1 MHLTKSLRAGLAA
14 AGIAVV
20 LASCGAE
27 EPKTAGTPPA
37 MRRLTEDQFRN
48 SIADAFGADIKIGG
62 KLEPLV
68 RTGGLVALGAQSAAI
83 TPSGM
88 EKIHQLAKSISAQV
102 VDPQHRGTLVACG
115 PADAKTFDEAC
126 AAQFFARSGKS
137 LFRRPLADAEM
148 KTRMDAARTAT
159 AALGDFYLGLGSAL
173 TGMLISP
180 NFLYL
185 IDTTE
190 PDPAQPGGL
199 RLDAYAK
206 ATRLSYFLWN
216 TAPDDA
222 LLDAAAKG
230 ELESDSGLA
239 RQVDRMLASVR
250 LEGGLRGFFADAL
263 AFDQFDTLEKDS
275 IIYPAFNLSVAEDAA
290 EQLLLTLRDTLL
302 TREEDYRTLFTTR
315 HWYMS
320 APLARVYRVH
330 APNAEG
336 WAPYDFPEN
345 DSRVGIQS
353 QIAFTALHAH
363 PGRSSPTLRGK
374 AVRELLLCQK
384 IPDPPADVDFSK
396 FNDPQSPVKT
406 ARERLAIHT
415 EQAACAGCHKLT
427 DPIGLAMEKF
437 DGAGQSR
444 ADENG
449 APIDASGELDGAKF
463 QDDVGFAKALSTNPA
478 ATSCVV
484 NQLYSYSVGRTPTRE
499 DQPVLAFLQEGFAS
513 DGYRYP
519 ALLRRIATSKSFFT
533 IAPRATGVAANQP
546 AQKGAP

>member
-1 MHLTKSLRAGLAA
+1 MHLTRSLRAGLAA
-14 AGIAVV
+14 AGIAVA

-230 ELESDSGLA
+230 ELQSDSGLA
-239 RQVDRMLASVR
+239 RQVDRMLTSVR

-275 IIYPAFNLSVAEDAA
+275 IIYPAFNLSVAELSVLSAVGHNGSLSPTAIA
-290 EQLLLTLRDTLL
+290 EQTSMDK
-302 TREEDYRTLFTTR
+302 
-315 HWYMS
+315 
-320 APLARVYRVH
+320 ARV
-330 APNAEG
+330 
-336 WAPYDFPEN
+336 
-345 DSRVGIQS
+345 SRASASLVAQGM
-353 QIAFTALHAH
+353 
-363 PGRSSPTLRGK
+363 LR
-374 AVRELLLCQK
+374 
-384 IPDPPADVDFSK
+384 
-396 FNDPQSPVKT
+396 
-406 ARERLAIHT
+406 
-415 EQAACAGCHKLT
+415 
-427 DPIGLAMEKF
+427 
-437 DGAGQSR
+437 QSR
-444 ADENG
+444 DPSDGRGRLLRLTKRGTGIHNGVVPVVRDAEAELTAGLGKTELAALTKALNKLSARLDTIEQGIADE
-449 APIDASGELDGAKF
+449 A
-463 QDDVGFAKALSTNPA
+463 
-478 ATSCVV
+478 
-484 NQLYSYSVGRTPTRE
+484 
-499 DQPVLAFLQEGFAS
+499 
-513 DGYRYP
+513 
-519 ALLRRIATSKSFFT
+519 
-533 IAPRATGVAANQP
+533 
-546 AQKGAP
+546 